1 MLLVD
6 NACAAGI
13 LTSLCVTPCQICCKI
28 VPVPA
33 KLAVGGFILWDI
45 FNASQGDSAID
56 RAGHLGGAA
65 FGLGYYVYLLRRR
78 PSAWR

>member
-1 MLLVD
+1 M
-6 NACAAGI
+6 
-13 LTSLCVTPCQICCKI
+13 
-28 VPVPA
+28 PA